1 MLSQKSL
8 SNWNIQLST
17 VVYIQKFVLSQLL
30 LHTLSLHAPLHPVRF
45 HISTTTFCNNR
56 SLFALLFSLEFQ
68 TDIQHYCIRMH
79 VCIIFKKSPATKLT
93 MLWKFRII
101 NSFRNCY
108 ELVQFTYLFLKYSFF
123 ANDIP
128 IEIVLS
134 YIIVTKIWF
143 IKDLM
148 K

>member
-17 VVYIQKFVLSQLL
+17 VVYFQKFVLSQLL

-45 HISTTTFCNNR
+45 HISTTTFCNYR

-79 VCIIFKKSPATKLT
+79 VCIMSKKSPATKLT
-93 MLWKFRII
+93 TLWKFII
-101 NSFRNCY
+101 IHSYWNCF
-108 ELVQFTYLFLKYSFF
+108 ELIQFNHLFVKYSFF
-123 ANDIP
+123 AIDIY
-128 IEIVLS
+128 L
-134 YIIVTKIWF
+134 YKLLALWF
-143 IKDLM
+143 INDLRR
-148 K
+148 

>member
-17 VVYIQKFVLSQLL
+17 VVYFQKFVLSQLL

-45 HISTTTFCNNR
+45 HISTTFCNYR

-79 VCIIFKKSPATKLT
+79 VCIMSKKSPATKLT
-93 MLWKFRII
+93 TLWKFII
-101 NSFRNCY
+101 IHSYWNRL
-108 ELVQFTYLFLKYSFF
+108 ELIQFTYVFVKYSF
-123 ANDIP
+123 
-128 IEIVLS
+128 IV
-134 YIIVTKIWF
+134 VTKIWF
-143 IKDLM
+143 INVLIR
-148 K
+148 

>member
-17 VVYIQKFVLSQLL
+17 VVYFQKFVLSKLL
-30 LHTLSLHAPLHPVRF
+30 LHTLSLHAPLHSVRF
-45 HISTTTFCNNR
+45 HISTTFCNYR

-79 VCIIFKKSPATKLT
+79 VCIMSKKSPATKLT
-93 MLWKFRII
+93 TLWKFII
-101 NSFRNCY
+101 IHSYWNCF
-108 ELVQFTYLFLKYSFF
+108 ELVQFTYLFVKYSFF
-123 ANDIP
+123 IP
-128 IEIVLS
+128 IELVLN
-134 YIIVTKIWF
+134 YIIVTKICF
-143 IKDLM
+143 IYDLI